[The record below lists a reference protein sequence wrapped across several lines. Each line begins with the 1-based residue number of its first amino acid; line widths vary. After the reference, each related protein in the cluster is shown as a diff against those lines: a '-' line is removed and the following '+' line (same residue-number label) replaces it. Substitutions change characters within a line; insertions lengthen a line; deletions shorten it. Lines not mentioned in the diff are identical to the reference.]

1 MQKQEETEIINSIVE
16 FMSIFKKLS
25 LFSVVCS
32 LFSISVIPV
41 YAQVQTALGPITA
54 TPEGLAKWVLDSG
67 IKVAGGVAF
76 LLMLYGGFLFLTSA
90 GDPNKLQ
97 EATDVIMSAIAGLLM
112 IIFSVFLLKLI
123 GVDILQ
129 IW

>member
-1 MQKQEETEIINSIVE
+1 
-16 FMSIFKKLS
+16 MSNFKRIS
-25 LFSVVCS
+25 LISFFFF
-32 LFSISVIPV
+32 LFSIFYAHPV
-41 YAQVQTALGPITA
+41 YAACSDGAVATALGSIPA
-54 TPEGLAKWVLDSG
+54 TPDGLACWVLDSG
-67 IKVAGGVAF
+67 IKVAGGVGF
-76 LLMLYGGFLFLTSA
+76 LLMLYGGFLFLSSA

-129 IW
+129 IF